1 MRKLEVSLKEVTNHA
16 LRKFGGKYYYF
27 DEKGIYNSIPEEEAK
42 NILDNVYE
50 RVDGSTFY
58 IMKSYIRNVEM
69 NVLIS
74 SLAKLKPGE
83 SFDEFKEIYQKI
95 EFKHKEKLKGLERFI
110 TKIDSPRF
118 IKMPENQEL
127 EVFDFIHVDVFV
139 VTEWETDIYKY
150 ILENKKEIIYRV
162 LKKIEAD
169 KSFKKYSVPIN
180 FLKLANIT
188 YSKRLNFIRFVF
200 ELKELKNNHG

>member
-1 MRKLEVSLKEVTNHA
+1 MRKLEVSLKEITNHA

-27 DEKGIYNSIPEEEAK
+27 DENGIYKSIPEEEAR

-50 RVDGSTFY
+50 RLEGSTFY
-58 IMKSYIRNVEM
+58 IMNNYIVKNVDM
-69 NVLIS
+69 NLLKS
-74 SLAKLKPGE
+74 SLAKLKLGE
-83 SFDEFKEIYQKI
+83 SFDELKKIYQKI
-95 EFKHKEKLKGLERFI
+95 EFKHKEKPKGLERFI

-150 ILENKKEIIYRV
+150 ILENKKYAKRYILLAYFIFIDIY
-162 LKKIEAD
+162 
-169 KSFKKYSVPIN
+169 F
-180 FLKLANIT
+180 
-188 YSKRLNFIRFVF
+188 
-200 ELKELKNNHG
+200 